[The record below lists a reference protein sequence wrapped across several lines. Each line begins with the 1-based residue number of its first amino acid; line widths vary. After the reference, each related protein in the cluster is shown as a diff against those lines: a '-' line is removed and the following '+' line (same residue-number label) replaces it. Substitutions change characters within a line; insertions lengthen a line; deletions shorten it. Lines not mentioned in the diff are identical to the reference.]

1 MPFGLTNAPATF
13 QSVMNEIFKP
23 YLRKF
28 VLVFFDDI
36 LVYSRDAKEHQK
48 HLKIV
53 LQVLK
58 DHSFYANEK
67 KCSFAQTRVEYLGH
81 VITKEGVSA
90 DPEKIEAMRNWLQPK
105 NVTSLRGFLGLTG
118 YYRRFVESYGKIA
131 RPLTDLLKKEGF
143 CWSEAADKDFAKL
156 KKAMCELPVLRL
168 QDFSKPFVVETDASG
183 LGIGVVLSGTVSNC
197 LRSDKVEALLDRP
210 SVHH

>member
-1 MPFGLTNAPATF
+1 MWGRPRSKHTKATTIFGLTNAPATF

-36 LVYSRDAKEHQK
+36 LVYSRGEKEHQE

-53 LQVLK
+53 LQILK

-67 KCSFAQTRVEYLGH
+67 KCAFAQKKISYLGH

-90 DPEKIEAMRNWLQPK
+90 DPKKVEAIQKWPQPK
-105 NVTSLRGFLGLTG
+105 NVTTLRGFLGLTG
-118 YYRRFVESYGKIA
+118 YYRRFVEKYG
-131 RPLTDLLKKEGF
+131 R
-143 CWSEAADKDFAKL
+143 S
-156 KKAMCELPVLRL
+156 R
-168 QDFSKPFVVETDASG
+168 G
-183 LGIGVVLSGTVSNC
+183 L
-197 LRSDKVEALLDRP
+197 
-210 SVHH
+210 